1 MRDFLGLAREYNEMR
16 DFLGLATN
24 AGLSRLT
31 FGCFLVP
38 LSVVVVVG
46 HFLIFPSFVFCF

>member
-46 HFLIFPSFVFCF
+46 HFLIFPFFFF